1 MSDAGGDLTAG
12 ADKHGAPG
20 SGANRRALRARAAI
34 NYRDTAEG
42 PAMTLSS
49 DSEDGGKRRKRNR
62 GGAGGGSKGGGGGGG
77 GTSSGGAPAP
87 PRAPR
92 SIVPQ
97 PVSWLV

>member
-49 DSEDGGKRRKRNR
+49 DSEDGGKRRK
-62 GGAGGGSKGGGGGGG
+62 
-77 GTSSGGAPAP
+77 
-87 PRAPR
+87 
-92 SIVPQ
+92 
-97 PVSWLV
+97 